1 MTAKRRLVVIGNG
14 MAGARLVEDV
24 VSRSGLEKFAVT
36 IFGAEPHG
44 NYNRI
49 LLSSVLAG
57 SHRPSDIFIN
67 PLSWYTDHGVTL
79 HVGASVET
87 IDVHSRQVFS
97 RAGVVEPYDT
107 LVIAT
112 GSSGMV
118 PPIDGLRTATGAF
131 KDGVF
136 VFRTLDD
143 CNAILARAEAS
154 KRAVVV
160 GGGLLGLEAARG
172 LLNRGL
178 DVHVLHLMPHLMEA
192 QLDAAAG
199 AILRRELEH
208 MGMHVHLNSTA
219 STILGNGHVTGV
231 VLTPPRNGQRHP
243 SRGPSRGEHEDVA
256 QAFRP
261 ASAGSPERLR
271 YESAK
276 PVDASILECDLVVV
290 AAGIRPNVELAVR
303 AGLEVERGI
312 VVGDDLSCRP
322 AAHVYAIGEC
332 AQHRG
337 RVYGLVAP
345 VWEQAQV
352 LADRLTGRKP
362 DAVYAGS
369 SPSTKLKVAGV
380 ELAVMGV
387 KDPVDDEDEVVSY
400 AEPSR
405 GIYKKLVVRNDRL
418 VGAIVVG
425 DGGIVPGLIQAY
437 RDSKQLADRRAQLL
451 FPVATNDTT
460 PPADRV
466 PDAAQICD
474 CNAVTKA
481 QIVEAVLNG
490 ARSVQAVSDATRACT
505 GCGSCR
511 PQVQMIV
518 ELVARSE
525 APVEVPSD
533 ATEEPAVVVPPG
545 GDVVVTMNKIE
556 RYKKEKDGLDI
567 LSDVPR
573 LAEVGWQAIE
583 EGDRERLKWAG
594 VFFRRQTPGQFMMR
608 VRMSNG
614 LSNARQFRAL
624 ADISR
629 EFGPGF
635 ADVTTRQQIQLRGF
649 QIDRVP
655 EIWTQLEAVGLGSL
669 QTGMDN
675 VRNVAGCAVAGLTP
689 HELFDAS
696 PVARE
701 FTETFLRNK
710 EFTNLPRKFN
720 VTITGC
726 LEHCA
731 HAESQDLALVP
742 AIASLD
748 GQEVRGFNVL
758 AGGKMGSGGF
768 QAAKSLNVFVR
779 VEEAANLCAQ
789 VTLIFRDNGSRAAR
803 NRARLAFLIES
814 WGVAR
819 FRRELEQRV
828 GYPLRSAGKDVR
840 LSRHADHLGVAKQKQ
855 PGLNYVGL
863 AVPVGRI
870 TADQLSGLAQL
881 AETYGSGDLR
891 LTTSQNVIVPN
902 VPDANVAAFVREPLL
917 RELRYDPPVATRGLV
932 SCTGIDYCHFA
943 LIETK
948 ELAMKT
954 ARYLEPRLDGH
965 KAFTMHWSGCPAGC
979 GNHSLADVGL
989 LGKNVRIN
997 GKLVDAVDVFIG
1009 GRSGADPRGGTKVL
1023 EDVPCENLPEVLER
1037 IIPYVSNKRRGS
1049 VRPAEPMSLLNA
1061 QP

>member
-1 MTAKRRLVVIGNG
+1 MTDKRRLVVVGNG

-24 VSRSGLEKFAVT
+24 VVRSGLERFAVT
-36 IFGAEPHG
+36 IFGDEPHG

-67 PLSWYTDHGVTL
+67 PPTWYTDHGVTL
-79 HVGASVET
+79 HVSARVDK
-87 IDVHSRQVFS
+87 IDVDRKQVFS
-97 RAGVVEPYDT
+97 GAGVVEPYDA

-143 CNAILARAEAS
+143 CTAILARAETS

-172 LLNRGL
+172 LVSRGL

-199 AILRRELEH
+199 ATLRRELEH
-208 MGMHVHLNSTA
+208 MGVHVHVNSTA
-219 STILGNGHVTGV
+219 STILGDRHVTGV
-231 VLTPPRNGQRHP
+231 VRKKPPGTPDP
-243 SRGPSRGEHEDVA
+243 D
-256 QAFRP
+256 
-261 ASAGSPERLR
+261 
-271 YESAK
+271 
-276 PVDASILECDLVVV
+276 DAILECDLVVV
-290 AAGIRPNVELAVR
+290 AAGIRPNVEVAVR

-322 AAHVYAIGEC
+322 AADVYAIGEC

-345 VWEQAQV
+345 AWEQAEV
-352 LADRLTGRKP
+352 LADRLTGWRP
-362 DAVYAGS
+362 DAMYTGS

-387 KDPVDDEDEVVSY
+387 KDPVDDDDEVVSY

-437 RDSKQLADRRAQLL
+437 RESKPLADRRAQLL
-451 FPVATNDTT
+451 FPAATNDIT
-460 PPADRV
+460 PPADRI

-490 ARSVQAVSDATRACT
+490 ARSLQAVSDATRACT

-511 PQVQMIV
+511 PQVQLIV
-518 ELVARSE
+518 ELAVQSAAPAEVA
-525 APVEVPSD
+525 SD
-533 ATEEPAVVVPPG
+533 ATAEPAVVVPPG
-545 GDVVVTMNKIE
+545 GNVVVTMNKIE

-614 LSNARQFRAL
+614 LSNARQFRTL

-629 EFGPGF
+629 AYGPGF
-635 ADVTTRQQIQLRGF
+635 ADITTRQQIQLRGF

-655 EIWTQLEAVGLGSL
+655 EIWKQLEEVGLVSL

-720 VTITGC
+720 VAITGC
-726 LEHCA
+726 LEHCV

-742 AIASLD
+742 AIASID
-748 GQEVRGFNVL
+748 GQEVSGFNVL

-768 QAAKSLNVFVR
+768 QAAKPLNVFVR

-789 VTLIFRDNGSRAAR
+789 VTLIFRDHGSRAAR

-828 GYPLRSAGKDVR
+828 GHPLRSAGKDAR
-840 LSRHADHLGVAKQKQ
+840 LSRHADHLGVARQKQ
-855 PGLNYVGL
+855 PGLNHVGL

-870 TADQLSGLAQL
+870 SADQLSGLAHL
-881 AETYGSGDLR
+881 AEIYGSGDLR

-902 VPDANVAAFVREPLL
+902 VSDANVAALVREPLL

-954 ARYLEPRLDGH
+954 ARYLEPRLSGH

-979 GNHSLADVGL
+979 GNHALADVGL
-989 LGKNVRIN
+989 LGKNVRID

-1009 GRSGADPRGGTKVL
+1009 GRSGTDPRGGAKVL

-1049 VRPAEPMSLLNA
+1049 VRPAEPVSLLNA